1 MRIGV
6 ACTALS
12 AFAPVAAPASTW
24 TVDDDR
30 IQCPNAAF
38 GSIQAA
44 VDQAAPWDTLVICDG
59 TYEEQSTPASGAGS
73 PSQPG
78 SLNGL
83 TITKPLTLKGA
94 GAAKVTIR
102 PSSSLTTLAGSAP
115 YLRDGGGNV
124 VTVSRQ
130 SRDATDRNTMFV
142 DISGVTIT
150 SGTTYAEAGVAFFNA
165 SGAIRDSVVGPL
177 VRAADAGELAARPHG
192 WGVVVANSQQ
202 GAEAGP
208 RREVAIE
215 RSRVFG
221 YQSGG
226 VLFDDARGPDGA
238 PETLQRSGIVSYGY
252 VRDSSVEG
260 SGPDALIPQTGVR
273 YHAGQRGAISGS
285 VIAGNSYTPDLRSS
299 AGVLLTDAETG
310 TDPANPV
317 QRAFSISDSSLTGNG
332 YGLFNANA
340 ANDAVRHGAPAAASL
355 GVTGSEVF
363 WGCTTGPVIGVP
375 SGATCQGASGSDAG
389 GAASVQLGFVRR
401 VAPPFAAVPGA
412 TADDAPTARFGEPS
426 GGTIAVGEPLDPVVV
441 ARDDFGVRSVA
452 VTFDGDP
459 LGRLASAPYEFSTGW
474 TPDYADIDAVVE
486 VAATV
491 VDSAGQETVVT
502 EEVVVVPPAG
512 YEPIALDTLDAA
524 FGAVLLGEGAE
535 RTVTIANSGGNPLT
549 LGPLDV
555 AGAGFAVAGGSCAAG
570 AVLEVGDTCTL
581 VARFAPA
588 VAGAA
593 SGTLTVSYDAL
604 GGGDPA
610 VVALSGAGVEPPPVE
625 RREPVVVLD
634 PPARPVTPVA
644 PAPTAAPR
652 VTGSA
657 TVGGTLTCAPGR
669 WSGAP
674 TSLAY
679 QWLRDGAPIAGASA
693 ATYRLVRADTG
704 ARVSC
709 RVLAANAA
717 GVGGPALAPGVL
729 VSLPRRTTRSAIV
742 AQAGAAIATFPRIAV
757 VGGDGRVGVVRVACM
772 RTSGCTLKLTG
783 RLAIGRS
790 SARVAL
796 TREVAGGRSALLT
809 LRLGA
814 RARRALAS
822 RGRGTLA
829 LALVAGDGARAT
841 ATVRVTER

>member
-1 MRIGV
+1 MRIGA
-6 ACTALS
+6 ACAALS
-12 AFAPVAAPASTW
+12 ALAPAAASASTW

-30 IQCPNAAF
+30 AQCPNAAF

-44 VDQAAPWDTLVICDG
+44 VDQAAPWDVVVICDG
-59 TYEEQSTPASGAGS
+59 TYEEQSRPASGTGS
-73 PSQPG
+73 PSEPG

-94 GAAKVTIR
+94 GAGKVTIR
-102 PSSSLTTLAGSAP
+102 PSSSLTTLAGTAP

-192 WGVVVANSQQ
+192 WGVVVSNSQQ

-208 RREVAIE
+208 RREVVIE
-215 RSRVFG
+215 RSRVHG

-226 VLFDDARGPDGA
+226 ILFDDARGPDGA
-238 PETLQRSGIVSYGY
+238 PETLQRSGIVSYGH

-260 SGPDALIPQTGVR
+260 SGPDALIPQTGIR
-273 YHAGQRGAISGS
+273 YHAGQRGAIGGS
-285 VIAGNSYTPDLRSS
+285 VIAGNSYTPDPRSS
-299 AGVLLTDAETG
+299 VGVLLTDAETG
-310 TDPANPV
+310 SDPADPV

-340 ANDAVRHGAPAAASL
+340 ANDAVRLGAPAAASL
-355 GVTGSEVF
+355 GVTGSEDF
-363 WGCTTGPVIGVP
+363 WGCATGPVVGGP
-375 SGATCQGASGSDAG
+375 SGASCQGVSGSDAG

-401 VAPPFAAVPGA
+401 AAPPFAPVPGA
-412 TADDAPTARFGEPS
+412 IADEAPVVRFGEPA
-426 GGTIAVGEPLDPVVV
+426 GGTIAVGEPLDPVVL

-486 VAATV
+486 VEATV

-502 EEVVVVPPAG
+502 EEVLVVPPAG
-512 YEPIALDTLDAA
+512 YEPIALDTSDAA
-524 FGAVLLGEGAE
+524 FGSVPLGDAAE
-535 RTVTIANSGGNPLT
+535 RTVTVANSGGNPLT
-549 LGPLDV
+549 LGALDV

-570 AVLEVGDTCTL
+570 AVLEVDETCTL
-581 VARFAPA
+581 VGRFAPA

-593 SGTLTVSYDAL
+593 SGTLTVAYDAL
-604 GGGDPA
+604 GGGDPV
-610 VVALSGAGVEPPPVE
+610 VVALSGAGVERPA
-625 RREPVVVLD
+625 
-634 PPARPVTPVA
+634 PPAPPAPAPPVA
-644 PAPTAAPR
+644 PAGTAAPR
-652 VTGSA
+652 VGGSA
-657 TVGGTLTCAPGR
+657 TVGSTLTCAPGS

-674 TSLAY
+674 TSFAY

-693 ATYRLVRADTG
+693 ARYRLARADTG

-709 RVLAANAA
+709 RVIAANAA
-717 GVGGPALAPGVL
+717 GAGAPALAPGVL
-729 VSLPRRTTRSAIV
+729 VALPRRTTRSAVV
-742 AQAGAAIATFPRIAV
+742 AQVGSAIATFARSAT
-757 VGGDGRVGVVRVACM
+757 VGGDGRVTPVRVACM
-772 RTSGCTLKLTG
+772 RASGCSVRLGG
-783 RLAIGRS
+783 RLTVGRAT
-790 SARVAL
+790 ARVAL
-796 TREVAGGRSALLT
+796 TREVPGGRTAALT
-809 LRLGA
+809 LRLGPK
-814 RARRALAS
+814 ARRALAS

-829 LALVAGDGARAT
+829 LTLAGDGGRAT
-841 ATVRVTER
+841 ATVRVTRR